1 MPQNKE
7 QEQKHDFGYSRGSGK
22 GPEDWG
28 KLNPRWRICN
38 DGAMQSPIDLNNR
51 VAVRP
56 ELGPLL
62 RSYKP
67 AQAAVTNRGHD
78 IMVKWKQDA
87 GILSIN
93 GIEFRLI
100 QCHWHSPSEHTF
112 NGTSYDLE
120 LHMVHE
126 STSGGIAV
134 VAENYRYG
142 EPDSFLAKG
151 FQASARPIQA
161 HNDRTVMFYEGDPQ

>member
-78 IMVKWKQDA
+78 IMVKLVFIFVLFFGLHHIA
-87 GILSIN
+87 S
-93 GIEFRLI
+93 
-100 QCHWHSPSEHTF
+100 SPDTMQ
-112 NGTSYDLE
+112 GC
-120 LHMVHE
+120 
-126 STSGGIAV
+126 I
-134 VAENYRYG
+134 
-142 EPDSFLAKG
+142 
-151 FQASARPIQA
+151 
-161 HNDRTVMFYEGDPQ
+161 